1 MKKGI
6 SIVSL
11 VIVIIVMTMLATVVS
26 YSGAEYF
33 KIAEINSFTM
43 ELVNVQNAVDE
54 YEQKYGKYPGTE
66 NYVFDTTNIK
76 GSAIEQFA
84 TETVTDNKITFKK
97 IDMSLINMLNLEYG
111 NEKET
116 DDVYVVSETTGKVYY
131 LLGIE
136 YDKVYY
142 YTLTDMLYTLAEI
155 TPNYK
160 VSENDVKVYDVLF
173 TPSEIEFT
181 NQPVSV
187 EVKLPKDAINI
198 TVSTS
203 DSKFVSEATTLG
215 EYQIIKV
222 NQSGDNKTGNYTI
235 QVDYTYKEST
245 KTSKYAVSNF
255 DNISPVLNAS
265 SQIADGVK
273 KITIN
278 PTDDISGVEIIKY
291 ELSNIT
297 DVTYFENYGKKLNG
311 SILTMSESDV
321 CSIYA
326 KDKAGNIVMQTI

>member
-33 KIAEINSFTM
+33 KIANINTFTM

-142 YTLTDMLYTLAEI
+142 YTLTDMLYTMAEI

-173 TPSEIEFT
+173 TPSQIEFT

-222 NQSGDNKTGNYTI
+222 NDSGDNKTGNYTI

-245 KTSKYAVSNF
+245 KTSTYAVSNF

-265 SQIADGVK
+265 SQITDGVK

-278 PTDDISGVEIIKY
+278 PTDDISGIETIKY
-291 ELSNIT
+291 ELSSIT
-297 DVTYFENYGKKLNG
+297 DETYFENYGKKFNG
-311 SILTMSESDV
+311 TVLTISENDTCV
-321 CSIYA
+321 VYA
-326 KDKAGNIVMQTI
+326 KDKAGNVVMQTI